1 LNREEKKLREADWEN
16 LLLAWM
22 HDPADKALD
31 IKTHV
36 ARAAKYASVVMGRE
50 VRYEEI
56 KSALGDQM
64 ASAFERI
71 PMPNAGQVQ
80 VSPEAGLLNV
90 FHPLSGNSDY
100 LNFSRLEELD
110 MSEAYARSVAG
121 MSTYRQKYL
130 SLWRKLPEEATKIH
144 PDLARIPAETR
155 NPDHTI
161 WQHLDTTAGVALTQ
175 MGGSGGLVLFRFQLG
190 PVQKFIEAS
199 RSIADLITSSYLLSD
214 LTFAAMEPV
223 LERCGPTAL
232 VFPWLRGLARM
243 DRWLEGQGVDISAS
257 PEGLQRAAI
266 PNLYLAMVPATWAGE
281 LEMAV
286 RSRFATH
293 WNNISEAVRRRVDQ
307 VVGKE
312 FPGWDRHWEAQVRD
326 FFEVRVSW
334 FERKE
339 FRPKEFGLECGAT
352 GVRGL
357 QLASGHGFSGE
368 PGLWQAAVA
377 YSARLM
383 EAERAH
389 RHIPIYQ
396 PAEEVGEKC
405 TLFGSYEQMGPAG
418 RQPAQEFWS
427 AVHQLDGAREDA
439 GQESDRLSA
448 VALVKR
454 RALRDFY
461 RLEYGLE
468 LPELLNTHDLA
479 QRSKDPKTAYYCLL
493 MMDGDEMGKW
503 LSGAKSPAIGKV
515 LHPKARNHFQSK
527 GCEADLEA
535 PRPVSPALHAS
546 ISAALNDFS
555 GRETPRIVKEH
566 GGVLIYAGGDDVLAA
581 FPLDRG
587 LAAAMALRKAFSAE
601 AAMGSQASA
610 SASLVVAHH
619 KEDLRYVLERARRG
633 EKAAKNAG
641 RNRLSLIVLR
651 RNGEHTDAVATWDW
665 IERVEAM
672 RKRFLGMDSGDRWVY
687 RMRAQQPVFKEL
699 PPIAFAQEMKRQIER
714 SEKPNLEFV
723 EDWLQFMALRN
734 DGRDA
739 TQKDF
744 LSFVMSAAFLA
755 RGTTGREN

>member
-1 LNREEKKLREADWEN
+1 MNREERKPQEADWEN

-22 HDPADKALD
+22 HDPADKALE

-36 ARAAKYASVVMGRE
+36 SRAAKYASAVLGRE
-50 VRYEEI
+50 VRYEELT
-56 KSALGDQM
+56 KALGDQM

-71 PMPNAGQVQ
+71 PMPNADSVRVGPQ
-80 VSPEAGLLNV
+80 AGILKA
-90 FHPLSGNSDY
+90 FHPLSGEGHD
-100 LNFSRLEELD
+100 LNFSRLGELD
-110 MSEAYARSVAG
+110 MTQAYARSVAG
-121 MSTYRQKYL
+121 MSSYRQKYL
-130 SLWRKLPEEATKIH
+130 SLWRKLPDEAIKIH

-161 WQHLDTTAGVALTQ
+161 WQHLDTTAGVGLTQ
-175 MGGSGGLVLFRFQLG
+175 MGGSGGLVLFRFQVG
-190 PVQKFIEAS
+190 PVQRFIEAS

-243 DRWLEGQGVDISAS
+243 DRWLEGQGVDISVNS
-257 PEGLQRAAI
+257 EDLQRAAI
-266 PNLYLAMVPATWAGE
+266 PNLYLAMVPASWAEE
-281 LEMAV
+281 LEASV
-286 RSRFATH
+286 KSRFASH
-293 WNNISEAVRRRVDQ
+293 WKSICEAVRRRVDKA
-307 VVGKE
+307 VGQE

-339 FRPKEFGLECGAT
+339 FHPKDFGLECGAT

-357 QLASGHGFSGE
+357 QVASGYGFSGE
-368 PGLWQAAVA
+368 PGLWQAAVK

-389 RHIPIYQ
+389 RHIPNYQ
-396 PAEEVGEKC
+396 PTGEVGEKC

-418 RQPAQEFWS
+418 RQPAQEFWTK
-427 AVHQLDGAREDA
+427 VHQLDGAREDA

-454 RALRDFY
+454 RALRDY
-461 RLEYGLE
+461 YEREYGLV
-468 LPELLNTHDLA
+468 LPEALDTRELA
-479 QRSKDPKTAYYCLL
+479 RRSQKPETAYYCLL

-515 LHPKARNHFQSK
+515 LHEQAREWFENQ
-527 GCEADLEA
+527 GCGADLEA
-535 PRPVSPALHAS
+535 SRPVSPALHAS
-546 ISAALNDFS
+546 ISAALNHFS
-555 GRETPRIVKEH
+555 GQAAPGIVKQH
-566 GGVLIYAGGDDVLAA
+566 NGVLIYAGGDDVLAA
-581 FPLDRG
+581 FPLDQA
-587 LAAAMALRKAFSAE
+587 LAAAMALRAAFSAD
-601 AAMGSQASA
+601 AAMGSKATA

-641 RNRLSLIVLR
+641 RDRLSLVVLR
-651 RNGEHTDAVATWDW
+651 RNGEHAEAVETWGW
-665 IERVEAM
+665 MERVEAM
-672 RKRFLGMDSGDRWVY
+672 RKRFLGVDSGDRWVY
-687 RMRAQQPVFKEL
+687 RMRSQQPVLKTL
-699 PPIAFAQEMKRQIER
+699 PAMAFAQEMKRQIDR

-734 DGRDA
+734 DGGDA
-739 TQKDF
+739 TQRDF
-744 LSFVMSAAFLA
+744 LAFVMSAAFLA